1 MKGENTMNKIKKYI
15 VTTVMALTMVL
26 PIIQPLAVH
35 AEESRNQHISISGG
49 YSRQQ
54 DELVS
59 ETYNISFDLKEG
71 YEIVGIKEE
80 LASGSDRCYHIKI
93 CVFQNGAYKGG
104 IRGTNEYNNFCLN
117 GVLTWT
123 SKSGNRECN
132 YDSSYFN
139 NASSSLP
146 TYYLTKWTETGLT
159 CNLTWSGFKV
169 FETETQAFAYARTG
183 ATDGEIEAP
192 KTGLDKEW
200 YLKNIGYSVRAE
212 DGGENEDA
220 TFIKF
225 TWDTDNLQDGDLIEI
240 KTHNWYRTLTGSQY
254 SGFHDYITFS
264 NGVSAMNGSYEIS
277 QYEAANAWF
286 KSLDNTPLVFKSFDT
301 DTYYLRPYRNGV
313 YGGWVKISMKRN
325 PAIKGTPYVNN
336 VEYGDF
342 DEETGDFV
350 IDSDRTQT
358 EGGYGI
364 TQKGEPVVPD
374 EYDGLNNIGTVIT
387 TAGDALKYF
396 FSNITSIM
404 GLFGQ
409 LPQLLNAVIGWLPSP
424 LIVLICAS
432 VVVVIILRIF
442 GR

>member
-1 MKGENTMNKIKKYI
+1 MNKIKKYI
-15 VTTVMALTMVL
+15 VTTLMALAMVL

-35 AEESRNQHISISGG
+35 AEEINNNVVLFGTNIYENSKGDEIKDIFRFEFSVDEDVKKIAGYIDKTETYSRLNLMLYPDNMNNCSQFIPSISVSKGYVILDSCYFQRYENGELKKDLVGNDAFSYCTYQYLIHTAGG
-49 YSRQQ
+49 
-54 DELVS
+54 E
-59 ETYNISFDLKEG
+59 
-71 YEIVGIKEE
+71 
-80 LASGSDRCYHIKI
+80 
-93 CVFQNGAYKGG
+93 YK
-104 IRGTNEYNNFCLN
+104 T
-117 GVLTWT
+117 
-123 SKSGNRECN
+123 
-132 YDSSYFN
+132 
-139 NASSSLP
+139 AQ
-146 TYYLTKWTETGLT
+146 
-159 CNLTWSGFKV
+159 LTWSGIKV
-169 FETETQAFAYARTG
+169 FDSLDTVQNYLKTG
-183 ATDGEIEAP
+183 STSGLVEPP

-240 KTHNWYRTLTGSQY
+240 RTHNWYRTLTGNQF
-254 SGFHDYITFS
+254 SGFHDYITFE

-277 QYEAANAWF
+277 QYEATNAWF

-313 YGGWVKISMKRN
+313 YGGWVRISMKRN

-342 DEETGDFV
+342 DEETGEFV

-374 EYDGLNNIGTVIT
+374 EYDGLNNVGTVIT

>member
-1 MKGENTMNKIKKYI
+1 MNKIKKYI
-15 VTTVMALTMVL
+15 ATTLMALAMVL

-35 AEESRNQHISISGG
+35 AEETGNQHISISGG
-49 YSRQQ
+49 YIRQL
-54 DELVS
+54 DELES
-59 ETYNISFDLKEG
+59 QSYNFECDVKSG
-71 YEIVGIKEE
+71 YLIVGVKSIT
-80 LASGSDRCYHIKI
+80 STGSDEAENIEMY
-93 CVFQNGAYKGG
+93 VFQNGKYVGSLTNTNKYKTYCEN
-104 IRGTNEYNNFCLN
+104 GTLN
-117 GVLTWT
+117 WTYLVGDKEQNMIGTANLTGSGYALPIFYLSKWSATGV
-123 SKSGNRECN
+123 S
-132 YDSSYFN
+132 
-139 NASSSLP
+139 
-146 TYYLTKWTETGLT
+146 
-159 CNLTWSGFKV
+159 CNLKWSGFKV
-169 FETETQAFAYARTG
+169 FETAEQALSYAQSGT
-183 ATDGEIEAP
+183 TDGEIEAP

-277 QYEAANAWF
+277 QYEATNAWF

-374 EYDGLNNIGTVIT
+374 EYDGLNNVGTVIT

>member
-1 MKGENTMNKIKKYI
+1 MNKIKKYI
-15 VTTVMALTMVL
+15 VTTLMALAMVM

-35 AEESRNQHISISGG
+35 AEEVSGQTVTVQSYRVLESDG
-49 YSRQQ
+49 KEYVQNYSFTIN
-54 DELVS
+54 LN
-59 ETYNISFDLKEG
+59 TG
-71 YEIVGIKEE
+71 YELIAYRKELNGDKQIYLYLWE
-80 LASGSDRCYHIKI
+80 KSKNQFGEFLPAIHVKTAVSSFASHWNETKDGKVVSDIYNQEENLFHASYTNLRYGAGFNTTQASFVWSGMKMFDSKESAQAYVSSGS
-93 CVFQNGAYKGG
+93 
-104 IRGTNEYNNFCLN
+104 
-117 GVLTWT
+117 T
-123 SKSGNRECN
+123 S
-132 YDSSYFN
+132 
-139 NASSSLP
+139 
-146 TYYLTKWTETGLT
+146 GL
-159 CNLTWSGFKV
+159 V
-169 FETETQAFAYARTG
+169 EP
-183 ATDGEIEAP
+183 P

-212 DGGENEDA
+212 DGGENEEA
-220 TFIKF
+220 TFVKF

-254 SGFHDYITFS
+254 SGFHDYITYS

-277 QYEAANAWF
+277 QYDATNVWF

-313 YGGWVKISMKRN
+313 YGGWVRISMKRN

-342 DEETGDFV
+342 DEETGEFV

-374 EYDGLNNIGTVIT
+374 EYDGLNNVGTVIT

>member
-1 MKGENTMNKIKKYI
+1 MNKIKKYI

-35 AEESRNQHISISGG
+35 AEETESNSVAISGSYTDSKNDETRQ
-49 YSRQQ
+49 YSMT
-54 DELVS
+54 LS
-59 ETYNISFDLKEG
+59 AKEG
-71 YEIVGIKEE
+71 YEIIGYFCDCINMTYGETCKTIDIRMVKDGNFVKLKENC
-80 LASGSDRCYHIKI
+80 DVY
-93 CVFQNGAYKGG
+93 
-104 IRGTNEYNNFCLN
+104 
-117 GVLTWT
+117 
-123 SKSGNRECN
+123 
-132 YDSSYFN
+132 
-139 NASSSLP
+139 
-146 TYYLTKWTETGLT
+146 
-159 CNLTWSGFKV
+159 NLTYLQIKDGKTTDMASQGYTPTMYYTYFSWGSCRISWSGFKM
-169 FETETQAFAYARTG
+169 FETFDQAKAYVATG
-183 ATDGEIEAP
+183 STDGLVEPP

-225 TWDTDNLQDGDLIEI
+225 TWDTNNLQDGDLIEI
-240 KTHNWYRTLTGSQY
+240 RTHNWYRTLTGSQY
-254 SGFHDYITFS
+254 SGFHDYITFE
-264 NGVSAMNGSYEIS
+264 NGVSAVNGSYEIS
-277 QYEAANAWF
+277 QYEATNAWF

-313 YGGWVKISMKRN
+313 YGGWVRISMKRN

-350 IDSDRTQT
+350 IDNDRTKT

-364 TQKGEPVVPD
+364 TQKGEPVLPD
-374 EYDGLNNIGTVIT
+374 EYDGLNNVGTVIT

-396 FSNITSIM
+396 FSNITSVM